1 MARKQT
7 KKATVSEKSGEYQPQ
22 TPPPAY
28 FLNLTLT
35 NVRCFGE
42 EQTLDLSDGN
52 GRPARWTVILG
63 ENGTGKTTL
72 LQCLAAMEPI
82 PSNTKANFPQHRHSE
97 HTQRATPKADE
108 MYNILRHISLFRN
121 TDTAQIS
128 IDIYGGVALSEQS
141 QQENNITNL
150 YWKVFLLGR
159 ASKRVSYD
167 IVGNLKCYGYGA
179 LRQPGKTVLSDETGD
194 ATASLFSDEPVLLN
208 AEEWLLQA
216 DYSYKSLDKGVDKN
230 RAKKRL
236 DSIKAILIDL
246 LPDVDDIRFT
256 IPNIELS
263 KNVRV
268 EFHTPY
274 GWVSLRQLGLGY
286 KTMIAWVVDLAARLW
301 QRYPN
306 SKNPL
311 AEPAV
316 ALVDEIDLHLHPRWQ
331 RELISFLTKHFPNTQ
346 FIATAHS
353 PLIVQAAA
361 GEANIVLLRREQ
373 DHVVIENHV
382 PINPNLRIDQ
392 LLTSEL
398 FGLESAR
405 SPKVAELLDQRTKIL
420 SKSTLTTQD
429 KKRLETLEAQ
439 IGDLPTGETDEDR
452 KAMDIIHRAATLIN
466 KQNAR

>member
-7 KKATVSEKSGEYQPQ
+7 KKATVSEKSGKYQPQ

-72 LQCLAAMEPI
+72 LQCLAMMEPVDAQTGLSPLGTENGDPGVI
-82 PSNTKANFPQHRHSE
+82 
-97 HTQRATPKADE
+97 PKAAAG
-108 MYNILRHISLFRN
+108 YNRVLINSLFRN
-121 TDTAQIS
+121 LDKVEIE
-128 IDIYGGVALSEQS
+128 IGICRGYLLSEPTDKEGLTATMFLKLPNYGYTS
-141 QQENNITNL
+141 VCDITSHHKIGSL
-150 YWKVFLLGR
+150 R
-159 ASKRVSYD
+159 
-167 IVGNLKCYGYGA
+167 CYGYGA
-179 LRQPGKTVLSDETGD
+179 LRQPGKTVLSDEISD
-194 ATASLFSDEPVLLN
+194 ATASLFSDEPVLIN
-208 AEEWLLQA
+208 AEECLLQL
-216 DYSYKSLDKGVDKN
+216 DYTHKSLAGSEKAK
-230 RAKKRL
+230 AKKRL

-268 EFHTPY
+268 EFCTPY
-274 GWVSLRQLGLGY
+274 GWVSLHQLGLGY

-311 AEPAV
+311 AEPGV

-361 GEANIVLLRREQ
+361 GDANIVLLRREN

-405 SPKVAELLDQRTKIL
+405 SPKVEQLIDRQTEIL
-420 SKSTLTTQD
+420 SKSTLTKND
-429 KKRLETLEAQ
+429 KKELQDIEQQL
-439 IGDLPTGETDEDR
+439 DNLPVGETAEDIE
-452 KAMDIIHRAATLIN
+452 AMELIRYVA
-466 KQNAR
+466 QNLKKKNEL